1 VRDFVEK
8 SIKRGKSQINFL
20 QPCSLLKQINSI
32 TQYGGQNIMKNKKFN
47 TLTLI
52 GVFIGSILMGMN
64 AFEQYQENHRGDSV
78 IFIILSI
85 FLFTLA
91 AYGIA
96 KNRRVSR

>member
-1 VRDFVEK
+1 MK
-8 SIKRGKSQINFL
+8 
-20 QPCSLLKQINSI
+20 KQ
-32 TQYGGQNIMKNKKFN
+32 KFN

-64 AFEQYQENHRGDSV
+64 AYEQYQENNLGDSV

-85 FLFTLA
+85 LLFTLT

-96 KNRRVSR
+96 KNRRISR